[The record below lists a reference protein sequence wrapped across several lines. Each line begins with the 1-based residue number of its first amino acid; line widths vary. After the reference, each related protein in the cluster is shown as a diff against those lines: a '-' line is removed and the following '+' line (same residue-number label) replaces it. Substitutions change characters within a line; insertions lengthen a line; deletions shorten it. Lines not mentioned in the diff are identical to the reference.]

1 MSDATNETAQ
11 PAPERAS
18 NVTRL
23 TLGDREFI
31 LLGTAHVSRDSVNEV
46 AGAIRD
52 LSPDRICVEIDDARH
67 KSLVEKRSWESLN
80 IYQVIR
86 EKKGFLLLG
95 NLVLSSFQ
103 RRMGAELGV
112 TPGEEMLAAIEAAKE
127 LEIPASFV
135 DRQIHTTLRR
145 AWSRAGFWG
154 KNKMLAAL
162 LGSVFSREKLP
173 AEEIEAL
180 KEQGALEG
188 MMNELA
194 TYLPAAK
201 EVLIDERDQYIA
213 AKSYAAEGSR
223 LLVVVG
229 AGHVPGIVRWLTS
242 IHEGQG
248 QPDLEALDTV
258 PPPGKLRRAIPW
270 VIPVIVAGLI
280 GWGFARSGWD
290 GGLQML
296 LRWFLVNGILSGLG
310 AIIAL
315 AHPVNI
321 VVSFLAAPFTSMNPT
336 IGVGFVSGLLEAVL
350 RKPRV
355 VDFEALQDDITSL
368 RGFYRNRITRILLVF
383 FFTTLGS
390 AIGTFVAL
398 PFLFPG
404 AA

>member
-1 MSDATNETAQ
+1 MDTSASEST
-11 PAPERAS
+11 S

-23 TLGDREFI
+23 ELGGREFI
-31 LLGTAHVSRDSVNEV
+31 LLGTAHVSRDSVDEV
-46 AGAIRD
+46 GRAIRE
-52 LSPDRICVEIDDARH
+52 LEPERVCVEIDEARH
-67 KSLVEKRSWESLN
+67 RSLVEKRSWESLN
-80 IYQVIR
+80 VYKVIR

-103 RRMGAELGV
+103 RRMGADLGV
-112 TPGEEMLAAIEAAKE
+112 TPGEEMLAAMQVAQE
-127 LEIPASFV
+127 LGIPTSFV
-135 DRQIHTTLRR
+135 DREIHTTLRR
-145 AWSRAGFWG
+145 AWAKARLWG
-154 KNKMLAAL
+154 KMKMLAAL

-173 AEEIEAL
+173 QEEIEAL

-194 TYLPAAK
+194 AYLPAAK
-201 EVLIDERDQYIA
+201 EVLIDERDQYLA
-213 AKSYAAEGSR
+213 AKSYETDGSR
-223 LLVVVG
+223 ILVVVG
-229 AGHVPGIVRWLTS
+229 AGHVPGIARWLTA
-242 IHEGQG
+242 IHEGVEK
-248 QPDLEALDTV
+248 PDLARIDTV
-258 PPPGKLRRAIPW
+258 PPPGVFRKAVPWAIPAL
-270 VIPVIVAGLI
+270 VAGLI
-280 GWGFARSGWD
+280 AWGFVRAGWD

-296 LRWFLVNGILSGLG
+296 LRWFLVNGTLSGIG

-315 AHPVNI
+315 AHPLNI
-321 VVSFLAAPFTSMNPT
+321 VISFLAAPFTSMNPT

-355 VDFEALQDDITSL
+355 VDFERLQDDITSF

-404 AA
+404 SV